1 MVVDG
6 GYREKLPLV
15 EGVCLLSADDLY
27 WDDLRQVR
35 LPRPLVVGGAD
46 GETEQLLLQEE
57 EGAESECSSLAQPP
71 PAPPLTPP
79 QSHTH
84 HHHSDWPSNES
95 RV

>member
-1 MVVDG
+1 MDG
-6 GYREKLPLV
+6 GNREKLPLV
-15 EGVCLLSADDLY
+15 EGVCLLSADDTY

-57 EGAESECSSLAQPP
+57 DGVESDCSSLAPP
-71 PAPPLTPP
+71 PAGPHLTSL
-79 QSHTH
+79 QSHAH
-84 HHHSDWPSNES
+84 HLHTDWPSNES